1 MRRKLGKTGRTGG
14 LLSVL
19 LAAVL
24 VLSVAGHEAR
34 AAKSSGS
41 VPLATAARL
50 GGDAERTRFV
60 TDLSRSVGFS
70 VYVLPDPFRVV
81 IDMPEVSF
89 RFPSGLGTEG
99 RGLVSAYRYGLFAPG
114 KSRIVLDATE
124 PVLIQKSF
132 VLKPQ
137 NNQPARLVVDL
148 VRTDRSTFF
157 KIHNLV
163 DKAKTP
169 PPKSPPPKTL
179 EQIAELALRTIP
191 LPKPKPQ
198 RTAVLGPGQRAAPAM
213 RVKPKRVPKR
223 RPRKRVIIIDP
234 GHGGVDPGARGRK
247 GTAEKHVVFRFSKVL
262 RDRLKATGRYK
273 VLMTRNG
280 DTFVRLKDRVRFARR
295 NKGDLFIAVHADS
308 IRRNRNRVRGATVY
322 TLSERASDKEAAALA
337 ARENK
342 ADLIAGVALPTES
355 DEVAGIL
362 IDLAQRETNNL
373 SVTFARSTIK
383 SLRKVTRMTK
393 KPHRTA
399 GFRVLKA
406 PDIPSILLEL
416 GYISSRQDERLLLS
430 SKWRKKVANA
440 MVRAVDGYFRDQQ
453 IAGR

>member
-1 MRRKLGKTGRTGG
+1 MRRNLGETGRTWG
-14 LLSVL
+14 LVSVL

-24 VLSVAGHEAR
+24 AMSVTGHDVR
-34 AAKSSGS
+34 AAKPGSS

-89 RFPSGLGTEG
+89 RFPAGLGTEG

-114 KSRIVLDATE
+114 KSRIVLDATK

-163 DKAKTP
+163 DKAEPP
-169 PPKSPPPKTL
+169 PPKSL
-179 EQIAELALRTIP
+179 DEIAEAALRTIP

-198 RTAVLGPGQRAAPAM
+198 RSAALQRVAPA
-213 RVKPKRVPKR
+213 VTPKPKRVPKR

-247 GTAEKHVVFRFSKVL
+247 GTAEKHVVFSFSKML
-262 RDRLKATGRYK
+262 RDRLNATGRYK

-308 IRRNRNRVRGATVY
+308 ISRNRNRVRGATVY

-355 DEVAGIL
+355 DEVTGIL

-373 SVTFARSTIK
+373 SVTFARHTIK

-430 SKWRKKVANA
+430 SKWRRKVANA
-440 MVRAVDGYFRDQQ
+440 LVRAVDGYFRDQR

>member
-1 MRRKLGKTGRTGG
+1 
-14 LLSVL
+14 
-19 LAAVL
+19 
-24 VLSVAGHEAR
+24 
-34 AAKSSGS
+34 

-50 GGDAERTRFV
+50 GGDTERTRFV
-60 TDLSRSVGFS
+60 TDLSKSVGFS

-89 RFPSGLGTEG
+89 RFPAGLGTEG

-114 KSRIVLDATE
+114 KSRIVLDATT

-132 VLKPQ
+132 VLKRQ

-163 DKAKTP
+163 DKTKEVPKKPVRQAA
-169 PPKSPPPKTL
+169 KSP
-179 EQIAELALRTIP
+179 LRTVP
-191 LPKPKPQ
+191 VPKPKPR
-198 RTAVLGPGQRAAPAM
+198 RTAALNPAKRDVPAA
-213 RVKPKRVPKR
+213 KPKPKLKPKQ
-223 RPRKRVIIIDP
+223 RPRKRVIVIDP

-247 GTAEKHVVFRFSKVL
+247 GTAEKHVVFRFSKML
-262 RDRLKATGRYK
+262 RDRLNATGRYK

-295 NKGDLFIAVHADS
+295 NKGDLFVAVHADS

-355 DEVAGIL
+355 NEVTGIL

-373 SVTFARSTIK
+373 SVTFARRTIA
-383 SLRKVTRMTK
+383 SLRKVTRVTK
-393 KPHRTA
+393 KPHRFA

-430 SKWRKKVANA
+430 TKWRKKVADA
-440 MVRAVDGYFRDQQ
+440 MVRAIDTYFRDQR

>member
-1 MRRKLGKTGRTGG
+1 M
-14 LLSVL
+14 
-19 LAAVL
+19 AA
-24 VLSVAGHEAR
+24 STR
-34 AAKSSGS
+34 A
-41 VPLATAARL
+41 P
-50 GGDAERTRFV
+50 
-60 TDLSRSVGFS
+60 
-70 VYVLPDPFRVV
+70 
-81 IDMPEVSF
+81 M
-89 RFPSGLGTEG
+89 
-99 RGLVSAYRYGLFAPG
+99 
-114 KSRIVLDATE
+114 
-124 PVLIQKSF
+124 
-132 VLKPQ
+132 
-137 NNQPARLVVDL
+137 
-148 VRTDRSTFF
+148 
-157 KIHNLV
+157 
-163 DKAKTP
+163 
-169 PPKSPPPKTL
+169 
-179 EQIAELALRTIP
+179 
-191 LPKPKPQ
+191 
-198 RTAVLGPGQRAAPAM
+198 
-213 RVKPKRVPKR
+213 
-223 RPRKRVIIIDP
+223 
-234 GHGGVDPGARGRK
+234 GRK
-247 GTAEKHVVFRFSKVL
+247 GTVEKYVVFRFSKVL
-262 RDRLKATGRYK
+262 RDRLNATGRYK

-355 DEVAGIL
+355 DEVTGIL

-383 SLRKVTRMTK
+383 QLRKVTRMTK

-430 SKWRKKVANA
+430 AKWRTKVANA
-440 MVRAVDGYFRDQQ
+440 LVRAIDSYFRDQR